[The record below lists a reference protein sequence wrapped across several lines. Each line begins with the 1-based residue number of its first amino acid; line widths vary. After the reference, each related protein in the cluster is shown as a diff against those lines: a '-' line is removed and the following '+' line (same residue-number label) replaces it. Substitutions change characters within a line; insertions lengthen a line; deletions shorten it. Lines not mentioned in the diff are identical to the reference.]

1 MPSASL
7 ETLTDDHQEQLGSQV
22 ALLDEARQ
30 AIQKATT
37 VREVKEVKDRA
48 EAIELYAKRA
58 EYGEILAQ
66 KCVEIRLRAERKAG
80 ELLSESQKHK
90 GGKPVTVDDGLEEPP
105 TLEALGLT
113 RNQSSKWQKIATI
126 PESDFEIAVGSAK
139 SEAELLRLARK
150 LEAMEQEITA
160 KPEPEP
166 EPEADKWQEAA
177 ELDAVLPNSPFHP
190 EANLRGCVCGEGIG
204 LRAVAE
210 GPQYEAL
217 YEITSAIFI
226 AFQNG
231 DHDAVKQNLA
241 KFAGDE

>member
-7 ETLTDDHQEQLGSQV
+7 ETLTDDHQEQFGSQV

-126 PESDFEIAVGSAK
+126 PESD
-139 SEAELLRLARK
+139 
-150 LEAMEQEITA
+150 TA